1 MKKILLL
8 LLVLLTFIPQVF
20 ACAYK
25 PEPISTTLGNILFLI
40 GSIIT
45 SISIL
50 ILIISI
56 FSKIKKESIRKK
68 GKTLFKIGIILLLIC
83 FTLVIIL
90 PLTFPPSCSPPAQA
104 QIAHT
109 LSQNYAGFMRTQEF
123 ILGPGEIITSKD
135 FARDYGF
142 RPESIIFYGGEF
154 ELSEKMESGI
164 NTTDTTPF
172 SYIKSISKTPTR
184 ARAMIL
190 CARNGE
196 ELLKTLVV
204 FQEGNNELGKNKPDT
219 SLCTNNYAEP
229 CCAVVLVRK

>member
-20 ACAYK
+20 ACAYQ

-68 GKTLFKIGIILLLIC
+68 GKTLFKIGITLLLIC

-135 FARDYGF
+135 FVGIGF
-142 RPESIIFYGGEF
+142 DSTQIIFYSGEF

-164 NTTDTTPF
+164 TTTGTTPF